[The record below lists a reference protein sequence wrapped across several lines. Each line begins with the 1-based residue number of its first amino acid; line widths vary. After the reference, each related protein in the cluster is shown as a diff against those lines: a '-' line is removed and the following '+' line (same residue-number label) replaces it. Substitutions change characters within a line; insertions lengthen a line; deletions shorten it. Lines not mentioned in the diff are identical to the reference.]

1 MPGIEGGLTMAV
13 LAREPR
19 EAVGLW
25 QPSATPRFKGF
36 ACPDASFCGLP
47 VFH

>member
-13 LAREPR
+13 LAREHR